1 MRKKTVLYLVLS
13 IAGLLALAAAMLLE
27 DGRIS
32 DALGGALCGIGA
44 GAFAFGFSN
53 WRMCRRE
60 EKNPALMR
68 QKAIEEKDER
78 NILIRN
84 KAGALSGEV
93 LQWLVLAGAWVSIA
107 MGAPLWVS
115 LAATGL
121 FLVKSIIELVLIL
134 RYQKEM

>member
-1 MRKKTVLYLVLS
+1 M
-13 IAGLLALAAAMLLE
+13 
-27 DGRIS
+27 
-32 DALGGALCGIGA
+32 
-44 GAFAFGFSN
+44 
-53 WRMCRRE
+53 
-60 EKNPALMR
+60 
-68 QKAIEEKDER
+68 
-78 NILIRN
+78 
-84 KAGALSGEV
+84 

>member
-13 IAGLLALAAAMLLE
+13 IAGLLALAAALLLK

-32 DALGGALCGIGA
+32 DTLSGLLSGVGA
-44 GAFAFGFSN
+44 GAFAFGLSN

-60 EKNPALMR
+60 EKTPELMR
-68 QKAIEEKDER
+68 QKAIEAKDER
-78 NILIRN
+78 NIVIRN

-93 LQWLVLAGAWVSIA
+93 LQWLVLAGAWIAIA
-107 MGAPLWVS
+107 MDAPLWVS

-121 FLVKSIIELVLIL
+121 FLVKSIVELVLIL